1 MPDIGGWEQSPERMK
16 LPRGVSGDGLIRV
29 PIGLGYVVMRQKGS
43 HVR

>member
-29 PIGLGYVVMRQKGS
+29 LIGLGYVVMRQKGS